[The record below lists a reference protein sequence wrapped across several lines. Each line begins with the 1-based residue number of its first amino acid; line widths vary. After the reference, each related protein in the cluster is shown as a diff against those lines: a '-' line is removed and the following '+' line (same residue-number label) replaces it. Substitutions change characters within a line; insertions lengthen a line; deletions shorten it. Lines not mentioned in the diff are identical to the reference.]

1 MNYKLF
7 SAVSF
12 AVGAV
17 IGSAVTWKF
26 VKSKY
31 EQIAQEEID
40 DVRAYYKK
48 KLEAYEEDETEE
60 LPETND
66 ATPTGY
72 SKMTQDKPDIMEYA
86 AKIKDLGYTGESDQD
101 EDDDDDEEEYVEK
114 EEDSMKDEPYVISAD
129 EFDEEGYDTE
139 TLTYFADGVLT
150 DWYNEPVDNPEEMVG
165 ADTLANFDKL
175 ADGDTVF
182 VRNDNHATDY
192 EIQRDHRNYKDVFPE
207 SEED

>member
-7 SAVSF
+7 NVVSF
-12 AVGAV
+12 AVGAA
-17 IGSAVTWKF
+17 IGSAVTWKL

-48 KLEAYEEDETEE
+48 KLEAFEEDVTEE
-60 LPETND
+60 EVQQSDDT
-66 ATPTGY
+66 TQTGY
-72 SKMTQDKPDIMEYA
+72 SQMTKDKPDIMEYA
-86 AKIKDLGYTGESDQD
+86 AKIKELKYAGESEQV
-101 EDDDDDEEEYVEK
+101 EEEEEEYVEK

-150 DWYNEPVDNPEEMVG
+150 DWYNEPVDNPEELVG
-165 ADTLANFDKL
+165 SDTLANFDEL